1 MTKRADAAY
10 CVTIMTVTL
19 TERPELQRLLTPEQ
33 VASIRLAVAQWMRST
48 RGVAAARDALRA
60 LHVPSDE
67 IFRRRRAESA
77 DAHLATLLRL
87 AVTLVITRGAL
98 EDSDRRRYA
107 PLLDDD
113 LVRSVV
119 QHVADARRYVLH
131 IERNATGAAPNV
143 DLDVGDY

>member
-1 MTKRADAAY
+1 
-10 CVTIMTVTL
+10 MTVTL
-19 TERPELQRLLTPEQ
+19 ARRPELRRLLTPEQ
-33 VASIRLAVAQWMRST
+33 VASIRLAVAQWMRSA

-60 LHVPSDE
+60 LHVPADE

-87 AVTLVITRGAL
+87 AVTLAITRGTL

-113 LVRSVV
+113 VVRNLV
-119 QHVADARRYVLH
+119 QHVADARRYVSH
-131 IERNATGAAPNV
+131 IERNATEPAPRV

>member
-1 MTKRADAAY
+1 
-10 CVTIMTVTL
+10 MTVT
-19 TERPELQRLLTPEQ
+19 TAIAERPELGRLLTSEQ
-33 VASIRLAVAQWMRST
+33 ITSIRLAVAQWLRSA
-48 RGVAAARDALRA
+48 RGVAAARDALRG
-60 LHVPSDE
+60 LDVRSDE

-87 AVTLVITRGAL
+87 AVTLVITRGEL

-113 LVRSVV
+113 VVRSVV

-131 IERNATGAAPNV
+131 LERNAAEPAPNV
-143 DLDVGDY
+143 DLNVGDY

>member
-1 MTKRADAAY
+1 
-10 CVTIMTVTL
+10 MTVTL
-19 TERPELQRLLTPEQ
+19 ARRPELRGLLTSEQ
-33 VASIRLAVAQWMRST
+33 IASIHIAVAQWMRSA
-48 RGVAAARDALRA
+48 RGVAAAQDALRA
-60 LHVPSDE
+60 LHVPADE

-87 AVTLVITRGAL
+87 AVTLAITRGAL

-113 LVRSVV
+113 VVRTVV
-119 QHVADARRYVLH
+119 QHVADARRHVSH
-131 IERNATGAAPNV
+131 IERNATEPAPSV

>member
-1 MTKRADAAY
+1 
-10 CVTIMTVTL
+10 MTVTSE
-19 TERPELQRLLTPEQ
+19 ERPELGRLLTAEQ
-33 VASIRLAVAQWMRST
+33 IASIRLAVAQWMRSA
-48 RGVAAARDALRA
+48 RAVAAARDALRE
-60 LHVPSDE
+60 LHVPADE

-77 DAHLATLLRL
+77 DAHLATVLRL

-113 LVRSVV
+113 VMQSVM
-119 QHVADARRYVLH
+119 QHVADARRYVSH
-131 IERNATGAAPNV
+131 IERNAAGAAPSV

>member
-1 MTKRADAAY
+1 
-10 CVTIMTVTL
+10 MTVTL
-19 TERPELQRLLTPEQ
+19 VARTQQQLTSEQ
-33 VASIRLAVAQWMRST
+33 IASIRLAVAQWMRSA
-48 RGVAAARDALRA
+48 RAVAQARDALRA
-60 LHVPSDE
+60 LHVPPDE

-77 DAHLATLLRL
+77 DARLTTLLRL

-113 LVRSVV
+113 VVQSVV
-119 QHVADARRYVLH
+119 QHVADAWRHVLH
-131 IERNATGAAPNV
+131 VERTGTEPAPSV

>member
-1 MTKRADAAY
+1 
-10 CVTIMTVTL
+10 MTVTL
-19 TERPELQRLLTPEQ
+19 AGRPELRRLLTPEQ
-33 VASIRLAVAQWMRST
+33 VASIRVAVAQWMRSAH
-48 RGVAAARDALRA
+48 GVAAARDALRA
-60 LHVPSDE
+60 LHVPAEE

-77 DAHLATLLRL
+77 DAHLATILRL

-113 LVRSVV
+113 VVRSVL
-119 QHVADARRYVLH
+119 QHVVDARRYVSQ
-131 IERNATGAAPNV
+131 IERNAAEPAPSV

>member
-1 MTKRADAAY
+1 
-10 CVTIMTVTL
+10 MTVTPA
-19 TERPELQRLLTPEQ
+19 ERPELRRLLTPEQ
-33 VASIRLAVAQWMRST
+33 IASIRLAVAQWMRSA
-48 RGVAAARDALRA
+48 RAVAEARDALRA
-60 LHVPSDE
+60 LHVPADE

-113 LVRSVV
+113 VVQSVV
-119 QHVADARRYVLH
+119 QHVADARRHVSH
-131 IERNATGAAPNV
+131 IERSRAEPAPSV

>member
-1 MTKRADAAY
+1 
-10 CVTIMTVTL
+10 
-19 TERPELQRLLTPEQ
+19 
-33 VASIRLAVAQWMRST
+33 MRSA
-48 RGVAAARDALRA
+48 RGVAAARDALRG
-60 LHVPSDE
+60 LHVPADE

-87 AVTLVITRGAL
+87 AVTLAITRGEL

-113 LVRSVV
+113 VVRTVV
-119 QHVADARRYVLH
+119 QHVAGARRYVSH
-131 IERNATGAAPNV
+131 IERNATEPAPSV

>member
-1 MTKRADAAY
+1 MAAPY
-10 CVTIMTVTL
+10 DVTVMTVTL
-19 TERPELQRLLTPEQ
+19 VARTQQQLTSEQ
-33 VASIRLAVAQWMRST
+33 IASIRLAVAQWMRSA
-48 RGVAAARDALRA
+48 RAVAQARDALRA
-60 LHVPSDE
+60 LHVPPDE

-77 DAHLATLLRL
+77 DARLTTLLRL

-113 LVRSVV
+113 VVQSVV
-119 QHVADARRYVLH
+119 QHVADAWRHVLH
-131 IERNATGAAPNV
+131 VERTGTEPAPSV